1 MIRMEILAG
10 IAALVGVGAI
20 TPGPNNL
27 AVMSAAARFGITGAL
42 PAIAG
47 IVAGSLG
54 LFLLVALGG
63 GALLDAEPRLRTVIV
78 LSGCVYLGYLG
89 VRLIGNAWWGTDDSI
104 SGQSKAPR
112 AEVLGLFGFQFLNP
126 KGWALVFTVSSAA
139 HAEAVRWLDLLTVAA
154 LFVVIPAVCLLLWSL
169 FGSLF
174 TARLRRKA
182 FRIGFDSAM
191 GSVLI
196 ASALLLG
203 LEGSV
208 R

>member
-27 AVMSAAARFGITGAL
+27 AVMSAAARFGIRGAL

-47 IVAGSLG
+47 IVAGSLA
-54 LFLLVALGG
+54 LFLLVALGA
-63 GALLDAEPRLRTVIV
+63 GALLDAQPRLRILIV
-78 LSGCVYLGYLG
+78 LSGCAYLGYLG
-89 VRLIGNAWWGTDDSI
+89 VRLFGNAWWGRNDTV
-104 SGQSKAPR
+104 SGQSREPR
-112 AEVLGLFGFQFLNP
+112 VEALGLFGFQFLNP

-154 LFVVIPAVCLLLWSL
+154 LFVAIPTVCLLLWSL

-191 GSVLI
+191 GSVLV

-208 R
+208 Q